1 METPS
6 FSPQNTNESIDL
18 GALCHG
24 LLGAAETPQ
33 TAQRAPPTATS
44 APCQEAE
51 ADAHCCWGGL
61 LKDDRSECEAGFV
74 TGKAHFKNKFC
85 SRCRHSLAV
94 PASRVRALTPEI
106 QSYYQNHL
114 RAGVRARSL
123 GRARPA
129 LYPPVWPTL
138 LTPRAPLPSPQFW
151 KHASPSIG
159 GGEVRIANNTITC
172 DGPWL
177 VVYRKGCTVPTL
189 PWAPMP
195 KEWISDDLI
204 RFSVAKGTLVP
215 VAEMGSRPGKRS
227 PPSYAVP
234 ANAPPKRQRRAHTTP
249 GIAGV
254 GLGVLPAVL
263 PMAPARAR
271 SSSEE

>member
-1 METPS
+1 MSTGLLSPFPFLVASLAGGQVWGSVALQALAPAARPPTSDAGSLLSSPPMETPS

-114 RAGVRARSL
+114 RAGVRTRAIGHALSARKLYTHSSDSTRPSSL
-123 GRARPA
+123 SAVLEARLPVDRRRRGSHCQQHYHMRRAVARGLPQG
-129 LYPPVWPTL
+129 VH
-138 LTPRAPLPSPQFW
+138 RADAAVGA
-151 KHASPSIG
+151 H
-159 GGEVRIANNTITC
+159 
-172 DGPWL
+172 
-177 VVYRKGCTVPTL
+177 
-189 PWAPMP
+189 
-195 KEWISDDLI
+195 
-204 RFSVAKGTLVP
+204 AKGVD
-215 VAEMGSRPGKRS
+215 
-227 PPSYAVP
+227 
-234 ANAPPKRQRRAHTTP
+234 QR
-249 GIAGV
+249 
-254 GLGVLPAVL
+254 
-263 PMAPARAR
+263 
-271 SSSEE
+271 